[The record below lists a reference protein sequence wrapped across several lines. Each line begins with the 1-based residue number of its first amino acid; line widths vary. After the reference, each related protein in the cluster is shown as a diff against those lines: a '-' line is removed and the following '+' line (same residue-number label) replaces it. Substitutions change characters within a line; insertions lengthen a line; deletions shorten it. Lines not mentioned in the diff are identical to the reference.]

1 MGERWQIVVIGA
13 GPAGLAAARTAAEMG
28 ASVLVV
34 EEHARVGT
42 PVQCA
47 GFLPQPHELEGL
59 LSISSIE
66 EELSIVSRAK
76 VNTTSLQRIVAP
88 DGTSKQFEVDG
99 LVLDRAR
106 MDELLA
112 KSAARAGAEVLPA
125 ARLEHLVSEGSGC
138 VLTLDVRGGCE
149 CVEAQVVIG
158 ADGPL
163 SKVASQSGLVR
174 HRSKRDL
181 SFCLYEVRD
190 GVEVEPDVV
199 EMYFG
204 RRFAPGGYGWVIPHS
219 AHRAN
224 VGVGSRLIHGSC
236 VRSRL
241 HTFVHS
247 SHASPKLGE
256 GRAVARG
263 GGIVP
268 CGMPPK
274 CTCTDAVLIAGDAAS
289 HVVSTTGGGIPLALA
304 AGRLAGVCAAEHVLH
319 GRELCEYEQLW
330 RQQMLGCIEGAYA
343 IRRAY
348 DVLFSRDVLLSAAM
362 RLLSPTELK
371 GVQQGRVWGVRMR
384 LACALAGI
392 IPPKC

>member
-1 MGERWQIVVIGA
+1 MSERWQIVVVGA
-13 GPAGLAAARTAAEMG
+13 GPAGLAAAKMAAEMG

-47 GFLPQPHELEGL
+47 GFLPQPHELEEL
-59 LSISSIE
+59 LSIPHIE
-66 EELSIVSRAK
+66 EELSIVSRAR
-76 VNTTSLQRIVAP
+76 VNTTSLQRMVAP

-99 LVLDRAR
+99 WVLDRAR

-125 ARLEHLVSEGSGC
+125 ARLERLASGGSGC
-138 VLTLDVRGGCE
+138 ALTLDVRGVRE
-149 CVEAQVVIG
+149 CVKAQVVIG

-174 HRSKRDL
+174 HRSKSDL
-181 SFCLYEVRD
+181 AFCLYEVRD

-224 VGVGSRLIHGSC
+224 VGVGSRLIYGSGA
-236 VRSRL
+236 RSRL

-256 GRAVARG
+256 GVAVARG
-263 GGIVP
+263 GGLVP

-304 AGRLAGVCAAEHVLH
+304 AGRLAGMCAAEHVLH
-319 GRELCEYEQLW
+319 GRELCEYERLW
-330 RQQMLGCIEGAYA
+330 RQHMLGCIEGAYA
-343 IRRAY
+343 IRRTY
-348 DVLFSRDVLLSAAM
+348 DVLFSRDVLLSVAM
-362 RLLSPTELK
+362 RLLSPIELK
-371 GVQQGRVWGVRMR
+371 SVQQGRVWGVRMR

-392 IPPKC
+392 VPPKC